1 MNALLDA
8 LAGAG
13 LPPHKPL
20 DLIQDG
26 RIHRYR
32 VAGDKAGST
41 NGWYVLREQAGRQF
55 ATFGSWKTG
64 QQHHWQDRQDRQIAV
79 MSKAER
85 AELQRAKAE
94 ALRLRDAEQAKVH
107 EAARAKA
114 QRLWDR
120 ARPAPDSHPYLVKK
134 RVRGFGA
141 RQLGEALLIPARDAA
156 GVLHTLQFIGAD
168 GTKRFLTGGRIKG
181 CYCAIGRPADVLL
194 LAEGFATAA
203 TLFEATG
210 HATAACFSAGNL
222 VEVARCLRAKFP
234 ALKFVICADDDRGT
248 QGNPGRTA
256 ALAAARAVGG
266 AVALPVF
273 EGRPA

>member
-1 MNALLDA
+1 MMYATLLDA
-8 LAGAG
+8 MAEAG
-13 LPPHKPL
+13 LTPSKAL
-20 DLIQDG
+20 DLIPDG
-26 RIHRYR
+26 HIHRYR
-32 VAGDKAGST
+32 VGGDKAGSA
-41 NGWYVLREQAGRQF
+41 NGWYVLREQSGRQF

-64 QQHHWQDRQDRQIAV
+64 QQHHWQDRRMAE

-114 QRLWDR
+114 QRLWNH

-156 GVLHTLQFIGAD
+156 GVLHTVQFVYPD
-168 GTKRFLTGGRIKG
+168 GQKRFLTGGRIKG
-181 CYCAIGRPADVLL
+181 CYCPIGRPADVLL

>member
-1 MNALLDA
+1 MNTLLDA

-20 DLIQDG
+20 DLIPDG

-41 NGWYVLREQAGRQF
+41 NGWLILREQAGRQF
-55 ATFGSWKTG
+55 ASFGSWKTG
-64 QQHHWQDRQDRQIAV
+64 AQHHWQDRQTTAMTQ
-79 MSKAER
+79 AER
-85 AELQRAKAE
+85 AELQRVRAE
-94 ALRLRDAEQAKVH
+94 AARLRDAEQAKVH

-114 QRLWDR
+114 QRLWDH

-141 RQLGEALLIPARDAA
+141 RQLGEALLIPARDVA
-156 GVLHTLQFIGAD
+156 GTLHTVQFVYPD
-168 GTKRFLTGGRIKG
+168 GQKRFLTGGRIKS
-181 CYCAIGRPADVLL
+181 CYCPIGRPADVLL

-222 VEVARCLRAKFP
+222 IEVARCLRGKFP

>member
-1 MNALLDA
+1 MTTLLDA
-8 LAGAG
+8 LADAG

-20 DLIQDG
+20 DLIPDG

-32 VAGDKAGST
+32 VAGDKSGST

-64 QQHHWQDRQDRQIAV
+64 QQHHWQDRQTTAMTQ
-79 MSKAER
+79 AER
-85 AELQRAKAE
+85 AELQRVRAE
-94 ALRLRDAEQAKVH
+94 AARLAQAEQAKVH

-120 ARPAPDSHPYLVKK
+120 ARPATDGHAYLTRK

-141 RQLGEALLIPARDAA
+141 RQLGEALLIPARDVA
-156 GVLHTLQFIGAD
+156 GVLHTVQFVYPD
-168 GTKRFLTGGRIKG
+168 GQKRFLTGGRIKG

-248 QGNPGRTA
+248 KGNPGRTA

-273 EGRPA
+273 EGRTS

>member
-1 MNALLDA
+1 MNTLLDHMA
-8 LAGAG
+8 QAG
-13 LPPHKPL
+13 LMPHKAL
-20 DLIQDG
+20 DLNPDG
-26 RIHRYR
+26 RVHRYR
-32 VAGDKAGST
+32 VAGDKAGSM
-41 NGWYVLREQAGRQF
+41 NGWYVLREQSGRQF

-64 QQHHWQDRQDRQIAV
+64 QQHQWADRQITA
-79 MSKAER
+79 MTQAER
-85 AELQRAKAE
+85 AELQRVKAE
-94 ALRLRDAEQAKVH
+94 AARLAQAEQAQVH
-107 EAARAKA
+107 QEARAKA
-114 QRLWDR
+114 GRLWNR
-120 ARPAPDSHPYLVKK
+120 ARPALDSHPYLSKK

-156 GVLHTLQFIGAD
+156 GVLQTLQFIYPD
-168 GTKRFLTGGRIKG
+168 GQKRFLTGGRIKG
-181 CYCAIGRPADVLL
+181 CYCPIGRPADVLL

-222 VEVARCLRAKFP
+222 IEVARCLRAKFP
-234 ALKFVICADDDRGT
+234 DIRMVICADDDRGT

>member
-1 MNALLDA
+1 MNTLLDA

-13 LPPHKPL
+13 LPPHKPP
-20 DLIQDG
+20 DLVADG
-26 RIHRYR
+26 RIRRYR
-32 VAGDKAGST
+32 VAGDKSGST
-41 NGWYVLREQAGRQF
+41 NGWLILREQAGRQF

-64 QQHHWQDRQDRQIAV
+64 QQHHWQDRQTTV
-79 MSKAER
+79 MTQAER
-85 AELQRAKAE
+85 AELQRARAE
-94 ALRLRDAEQAKVH
+94 AARLAQAEQAKVH

-120 ARPAPDSHPYLVKK
+120 ARPAPDSHPYLTRK
-134 RVRGFGA
+134 RVRGFGL
-141 RQLGEALLIPARDAA
+141 RQLNDMLLVPARDTG

-168 GTKRFLTGGRIKG
+168 GSKRFLTGGRIKG
-181 CYCAIGRPADVLL
+181 CYCPIGRPSGVVLVC
-194 LAEGFATAA
+194 EGFSTGAS
-203 TLFEATG
+203 LFEATG

>member
-1 MNALLDA
+1 MIALLDHMA
-8 LAGAG
+8 QAG
-13 LPPHKPL
+13 LTPHKAIDP
-20 DLIQDG
+20 IADG

-32 VAGDKAGST
+32 VAGDKSGSL

-64 QQHHWQDRQDRQIAV
+64 QQHHWQDRQTTAMTQ
-79 MSKAER
+79 AER
-85 AELQRAKAE
+85 DELRRVRAETA
-94 ALRLRDAEQAKVH
+94 RLAQAEQAKVNE
-107 EAARAKA
+107 EARTKA
-114 QRLWDR
+114 QRLWGR
-120 ARPAPDSHPYLVKK
+120 ARPSPDSHPYLVKK
-134 RVRGFGA
+134 RVHGFGT
-141 RQLGEALLIPARDAA
+141 RQLGDALLIPARDVD
-156 GVLHTLQFIGAD
+156 GVLHTLQFVYPD
-168 GTKRFLTGGRIKG
+168 GKKRFLTGGRIKG

-234 ALKFVICADDDRGT
+234 ALKFVICGDNDVGT
-248 QGNPGRTA
+248 PGNPGRTA